1 MKCFLFLQCLLWF
14 HTLTKVMKVSKGTT
28 TTTTAQNAVAA
39 ITRVVSITND
49 YFFETVDAVTFDID
63 YCCKQNNENNVNDII
78 EYCIYNSDHS
88 VHVFGFLI
96 TSTDI
101 AINANE
107 IDFRENAT
115 CITSTINDIDN
126 TNNDI
131 KHITINYK
139 YYISNNILHGVT
151 LGEQQ
156 FNVMHFKFVNNEMRV
171 KVKFTFDKA
180 FNVNVNDLVTFNMKY
195 NEHCDVAVGNNS
207 SLVYTCNHVQSFAV
221 INVQMMFPMIISK
234 DVLLSSN
241 NNNTLNVKL
250 LVVQVLIISFF
261 IVIMLCYAVTKE
273 NINVYTITPD
283 DQMLNELIYKSNNNN
298 NNNNGNSS
306 NSGSNII

>member
-1 MKCFLFLQCLLWF
+1 MKCFVVLSCLLWF
-14 HTLTKVMKVSKGTT
+14 HTLTKVMKVSKETT
-28 TTTTAQNAVAA
+28 TTTTTQNAVAA

-49 YFFETVDAVTFDID
+49 YFFETVDEVTFNID
-63 YCCKQNNENNVNDII
+63 YCCKQNNNNNVNDII

-88 VHVFGFLI
+88 IHIFGFLI
-96 TSTDI
+96 TSNDI
-101 AINANE
+101 TINANV
-107 IDFRENAT
+107 IDLRENAT

-126 TNNDI
+126 TNNDTNR
-131 KHITINYK
+131 ITINYK

-151 LGEQQ
+151 LGDKQ
-156 FNVMHFKFVNNEMRV
+156 FNIMHFKFVNNEMLV
-171 KVKFTFDKA
+171 KAVFTFDEA

-207 SLVYTCNHVQSFAV
+207 SLVYSCNHVQSFGM
-221 INVQMMFPMIISK
+221 INVQMVFPMIISK
-234 DVLLSSN
+234 DVLLSS

-261 IVIMLCYAVTKE
+261 LVIMLCYAVTKE
-273 NINVYTITPD
+273 NLNVYTITPD
-283 DQMLNELIYKSNNNN
+283 DPMLNELIYQSNNNN
-298 NNNNGNSS
+298 NNSGNSS